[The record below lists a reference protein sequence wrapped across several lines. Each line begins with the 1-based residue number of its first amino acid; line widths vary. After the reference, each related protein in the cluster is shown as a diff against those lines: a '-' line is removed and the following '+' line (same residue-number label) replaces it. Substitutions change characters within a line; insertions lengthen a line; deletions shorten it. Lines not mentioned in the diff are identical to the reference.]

1 MEEENSKITSKFNIV
16 ATLAQIL
23 LALATIYFTY
33 TISEKQNRISKLEY
47 SPLFVLDK
55 DQLYTKDFI
64 PTGSDKIK
72 ITNEG
77 YAVNNYSSDVD
88 SILTIYYSFNHQS
101 KTLIYNLD
109 YFSVMSHKSG
119 GKGEMTSGIGE
130 SNIRKLL
137 DIKTKTKSILDNH
150 HPDYINFELKH
161 IAKVTYT
168 NIEMEEGYAYFS
180 DANVV
185 SQEDYDKL
193 KQTIKNKDEIS
204 FGQLQPENLAKII
217 IESLSQK

>member
-1 MEEENSKITSKFNIV
+1 MGQGNRKITSRFNIV
-16 ATLAQIL
+16 ATCAQIL

-55 DQLYTKDFI
+55 NQLYTKDYI
-64 PTGSDKIK
+64 PTGSEVIK

-77 YAVNNYSSDVD
+77 YAVNNYSSQVD
-88 SILTIYYSFNHQS
+88 SMLTIYYSFKHES
-101 KTLIYNLD
+101 KALIYHLD

-130 SNIRKLL
+130 YNIKKIIE
-137 DIKTKTKSILDNH
+137 IKTKTREILDNY
-150 HPDYINFELKH
+150 HPDYIYFELKH

-168 NIEMEEGYAYFS
+168 NIELEEGNAYFS

-185 SQEDYDKL
+185 TKEEYAKL
-193 KQTIKNKDEIS
+193 EQAIKNREVIS
-204 FGQLQPENLAKII
+204 FGQLQPDALAKVIM
-217 IESLSQK
+217 ESMNQK